1 MIGKL
6 AADDTPKSLDTHVAK
21 LRGIVLDVGPGA
33 GTQLFRFKPSAESIS
48 AVYAIEPN
56 ALLHKSLAE
65 KAEEAGL
72 GGKYHILSC
81 GAQSESLIP
90 ALHKAGLLKNST
102 VGEVGAPI
110 FDGISCLLVLC
121 SVPEPVKTINGLYK
135 LLKPNGRFTFCEHV
149 VATTQFANF
158 LQRFYHFFGWTTLIG
173 GCCMT
178 RDTGKWL
185 VDAAQG
191 DGGWKEI
198 NYEPVRQNI
207 PLPWLVGTL
216 VKKH

>member
-1 MIGKL
+1 MVGKL
-6 AADDTPKSLDTHVAK
+6 AAEDTPKSLDTHIAK
-21 LRGIVLDVGPGA
+21 LHGVVLDVGPGG
-33 GTQLFRFKPSAESIS
+33 GTQLFRFKDTAENIS

-56 ALLHKSLAE
+56 TLLHKSLAE

-81 GAQSESLIP
+81 GAESESLIP
-90 ALHKAGLLKNST
+90 ALHKAGLLKDSM
-102 VGEVGAPI
+102 VGESGAPL

-121 SVPEPVKTINGLYK
+121 SVPAPVETINGLYK
-135 LLKPNGRFTFCEHV
+135 VLKPGGRFTFCEHV
-149 VATTQFANF
+149 VATTPFAKF
-158 LQRFYHFFGWTTLIG
+158 LQNWYHFFGWNTLIG
-173 GCCMT
+173 GCHMR

-185 VDAAQG
+185 RDAAQE
-191 DGGWKEI
+191 DGGWDEV
-198 NYEPVRQNI
+198 NYEHSLRNI